1 MLLLL
6 STDAFS
12 PPVSCRGTITCRQ
25 ACMQATEHSEGAVR
39 AREDACADETWNDEE
54 ERSVMHEALAPLVNV
69 LVSLHHTHLGGGALL
84 HRRLWLSGG
93 LHDR

>member
-1 MLLLL
+1 
-6 STDAFS
+6 
-12 PPVSCRGTITCRQ
+12 
-25 ACMQATEHSEGAVR
+25 MQATEHSEAAVR

-69 LVSLHHTHLGGGALL
+69 LVSLHHTHLGGGTLL